1 MTFILAFYT
10 FFSTNMPKRHRQPES
25 IDSLSDD
32 EGYVRTENADS
43 LFHESKNKNG
53 SSKISLKESSTSKKS
68 DGSSASSVSF
78 TKHSSS
84 KEMSIKQKEKKN
96 GENNHLGLEAFTK
109 PSSPSLPSCDSQ
121 EVHTELSV
129 SEADDEEVLEEMES
143 SDSVSFSNEEE
154 EDYDSSDET
163 DEMSEE
169 NDEEDSRERSTA
181 DEEDDDL
188 KNGNITVNFE
198 VYDMEKRHIDA
209 VAHLI
214 DQLCPD
220 SRNEVDRSSFA
231 EALMESPYT
240 SIVKLGEDA
249 GEEAGLS
256 TNEEGMEEEVCGMF
270 SVIHFFNCLSRHP
283 AAFKPLEKLLSENV
297 WKTLHAGIHPLDL
310 LRCKKSTAVE
320 SIEDKNGGDTRD
332 ALQSCNMKALLW
344 VFEQIQTVPTALSV
358 QLMID
363 GLSRLENDSKA
374 LVKQKNLSRSRST
387 VDFEAAVCFPCLF
400 IVLAKVQHAVSS
412 SPTSPLS
419 SKSKKKKSKSSS
431 QSINGAPSDD
441 SAEKG
446 FVLENY
452 VFWREEDELLFGFRD
467 KRVAVL
473 VYRCRPQYEGQ
484 PEIDIP
490 LSLMFAV
497 QNGGAH
503 QAAEELKKRAAEPT
517 KIIRFQ

>member
-1 MTFILAFYT
+1 
-10 FFSTNMPKRHRQPES
+10 MPKRHRQPES
-25 IDSLSDD
+25 IGSLSDD
-32 EGYVRTENADS
+32 EDYSSTENPYPV
-43 LFHESKNKNG
+43 FYEPKNKNG
-53 SSKISLKESSTSKKS
+53 ISKISLKDSSTSKKT
-68 DGSSASSVSF
+68 DGSDASSVSI
-78 TKHSSS
+78 TNLSST
-84 KEMSIKQKEKKN
+84 KEKRSEPK
-96 GENNHLGLEAFTK
+96 GKKKDENNRHCLEEFK
-109 PSSPSLPSCDSQ
+109 KSSSPSLSSCDSK
-121 EVHTELSV
+121 EVYTESSL
-129 SEADDEEVLEEMES
+129 SEADDEKELDAMEK
-143 SDSVSFSNEEE
+143 SDSVSFSDDE
-154 EDYDSSDET
+154 EDYSSSNET

-169 NDEEDSRERSTA
+169 NDEEVRNENSAA
-181 DEEDDDL
+181 DEEDEDL

-198 VYDMEKRHIDA
+198 VYDMERHHIDA

-220 SRNEVDRSSFA
+220 SRSEVDRISFA
-231 EALMESPYT
+231 EALVESPYT
-240 SIVKLGEDA
+240 SIVKLSEDA

-297 WKTLHAGIHPLDL
+297 WKTLYAGIHPLDL
-310 LRCKKSTAVE
+310 LRSKKSTAMDAV
-320 SIEDKNGGDTRD
+320 EDKNGSATPD

-344 VFEQIQTVPTALSV
+344 VFEQIQTVPTALTL

-363 GLSRLENDSKA
+363 GLSRLEKDSD
-374 LVKQKNLSRSRST
+374 LLLKQTNLSHYRST
-387 VDFEAAVCFPCLF
+387 VDLEAAACFPCLF
-400 IVLAKVQHAVSS
+400 VVLAKVQHAVSS
-412 SPTSPLS
+412 SPTSPVS
-419 SKSKKKKSKSSS
+419 SNSKKKKSKESSNS
-431 QSINGAPSDD
+431 MNSATSDD
-441 SAEKG
+441 SAEKD
-446 FVLENY
+446 FILKNY
-452 VFWREEDELLFGFRD
+452 VFWREEDELLFSFRD